1 MNKKLTELI
10 ALQKDKFEQE
20 QQIALQRT
28 MEDVLPEVI
37 VNTIDI
43 EECNEPLVRIVDYV
57 PNVIIY
63 FKEDRKV
70 EGEDTLYARESVAE
84 QLSEIAKDI
93 APLRLKV
100 YDAFRP
106 FEVQERWYNR
116 ICNEIKANDSSLS
129 LEQIQLKAFNFIF
142 PPSLD
147 PLKPAAHS
155 TGGAI
160 DLTLTYDNGEE
171 LDMGSEI
178 RGFDC
183 PAIITNANCI
193 SEKQKDNRIML
204 IEAMTKRNFVNFP
217 GEWWHFSMGDR
228 EWVAYLGLNKPAI
241 YGGRENPYK
250 TRSLA

>member
-1 MNKKLTELI
+1 MKNKNQETNIQEALTRTE
-10 ALQKDKFEQE
+10 KD
-20 QQIALQRT
+20 I
-28 MEDVLPEVI
+28 I
-37 VNTIDI
+37 VEKSLDEITIR
-43 EECNEPLVRIVDYV
+43 ECNEPLVRITDYV

-63 FKEDRKV
+63 FKKYRKV

-84 QLSEIAKDI
+84 QLAKVAEDI
-93 APLRLKV
+93 KQLPTPLRLKV

-106 FEVQERWYNR
+106 FEVQERWYKR
-116 ICNEIKANDSSLS
+116 ICNEIKTNDSSLS
-129 LEQIQLKAFNFIF
+129 WEQVQFKAFNFIF

-160 DLTLTYDNGEE
+160 DLTFAYNNGDE

-193 SEKQKDNRIML
+193 SKEQRNNRIML
-204 IEAMTKRNFVNFP
+204 VKAMTKRNFVNFP
-217 GEWWHFSMGDR
+217 GEWWHYSIGDR
-228 EWVAYLGLNKPAI
+228 EWVAYLGLKGSAI
-241 YGGRENPYK
+241 YGGADNPYK
-250 TRSLA
+250 TS